1 MKLSTIARIFR
12 ESLAGRNPRELYWG
26 FSKSAHRYKQMINVE
41 NHVFAKAVLDDNWK
55 FLFAAVKPVAGENEQ
70 RMKAAADWLIRAKKA
85 SDDNGVSLGYFPC
98 QTLYDSPWFPSYPE
112 TTGYIIQSLVEYS
125 QKYNDPSIL
134 EHALSMATWESEVQ
148 MSSGAVQGGPL
159 CDPENQAA
167 AIFNTGMVLQ
177 GYTAAIRA
185 GADKDIL
192 KAAYRAADY
201 LVNDIGS
208 DGHFQTHGQ
217 FVTHEKIKTYNCLCS
232 WALYRFSEDTG
243 KSHYKE
249 AAIRTVEAAI
259 GEQRESGWFAN
270 NCLTN
275 PLAPLT
281 HTIGYTLQGI
291 LEVGLLSGR
300 EDFLAAVVKGVNP
313 VIEKIKENGFLYGRF
328 YSNWEPACFS
338 SCLTGSAQI
347 AIVCFR
353 LFEKIG
359 SQKYKNSADK
369 LVNFLK
375 SLQKLD
381 SPNDAMNG
389 AIAGSFPRSGSYM
402 TMGYPNWATKYFL
415 DCLMWQS
422 KFMDSQ

>member
-1 MKLSTIARIFR
+1 MKLSTIARVFPDF
-12 ESLAGRNPRELYWG
+12 LAGQNLKELYWD
-26 FSKSAHRYKQMINVE
+26 FSKTVHGYKQLLNAE
-41 NHVFAKAVLDDNWK
+41 NRVFATAFLEDQRNFLLDT
-55 FLFAAVKPVAGENEQ
+55 VKPISGENEQ
-70 RMKAAADWLIRAKKA
+70 RIKAACEWLIRGKMS

-98 QTLYDSPWFPSYPE
+98 QTTYGSPWFPSYPE

-125 QKYNDPSIL
+125 QKYDDPTML

-159 CDPENQAA
+159 CEPEKQTA

-185 GADKDIL
+185 GADEDIL
-192 KAAYRAADY
+192 KAAYRAADF
-201 LVNDIGS
+201 LVNDLGS
-208 DGHFQTHGQ
+208 DGHCQTHGK
-217 FVTHEKIKTYNCLCS
+217 FVTNEKIKTYNCLCS
-232 WALYRFSEDTG
+232 WALFRFSEDTG
-243 KSHYKE
+243 KSLYKN
-249 AAIRTVEAAI
+249 AAIRMVEAAL
-259 GEQRESGWFAN
+259 GEQKSNGWFAN
-270 NCLTN
+270 NCLTT

-300 EDFLAAVVKGVNP
+300 EDFVSAVVKGVNP
-313 VIEKIKENGFLYGRF
+313 VMEKIKPNGFLHGRF

-353 LFEKIG
+353 LFEKTG
-359 SQKYKNSADK
+359 DRKYKDSADK
-369 LVNFLK
+369 MVNYLK
-375 SLQKLD
+375 PLQKLD

-389 AIAGSFPRSGSYM
+389 AIAGSFPISGSYM
-402 TMGYPNWATKYFL
+402 TMGYPNWATKFFL
-415 DCLMWQS
+415 DSLVLQS
-422 KFMDSQ
+422 KFSDVK